1 MGQRQRSSRTTR
13 HGRRETSFWSPATDG
28 GFEYPLTR
36 YSATGML
43 RDAGHPVD
51 HPRSTVL
58 CDAQDFCRGDKEVK
72 FTDPVIET
80 RAIISRF
87 LQLIMNYT
95 IGEVEA
101 PLDLAERLWSGM
113 KIAKPMSEDTIA
125 PLHAFM
131 IGALLDDPELCYFS
145 IEKEMLN
152 MKKFGH
158 KYFQALDLANFP
170 ITLWDRIPPE
180 YMLALNKSKPAVV
193 EGILGPATAFIRE
206 ISMARDIRSSP
217 ESK

>member
-1 MGQRQRSSRTTR
+1 MNGIESLTPPS
-13 HGRRETSFWSPATDG
+13 TDG
-28 GFEYPLTR
+28 TETTILKDDPTWKEGDFVLVSSDGWRFRVPSHPLL
-36 YSATGML
+36 S
-43 RDAGHPVD
+43 H
-51 HPRSTVL
+51 STVL

>member
-1 MGQRQRSSRTTR
+1 
-13 HGRRETSFWSPATDG
+13 
-28 GFEYPLTR
+28 
-36 YSATGML
+36 ML

-113 KIAKPMSEDTIA
+113 KIAKPMSEDTVSEYVHLVAFLRKWDCTGACKILRLCVIKSLLDLQIA